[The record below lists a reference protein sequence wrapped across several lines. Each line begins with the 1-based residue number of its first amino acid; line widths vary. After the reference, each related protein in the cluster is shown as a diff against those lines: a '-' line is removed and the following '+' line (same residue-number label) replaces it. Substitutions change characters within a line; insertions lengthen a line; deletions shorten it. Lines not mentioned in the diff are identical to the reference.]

1 MPRSVQPLLAQAVSL
16 AVLRDKYLQ
25 PGESSAE
32 DLFARVARALASV
45 EAPEVRADWEQRFRQ
60 HLQAGGIG
68 AGRIMAAAGTGA
80 DATLINCFVQPLGD
94 CRQGRDPQGWP
105 GLELAL
111 REAAHTLRMGGGVG
125 CDFSRVRPRAARAE
139 PGEAQTQAQALGPCG
154 CIDLFER
161 AGAALQGVGARRSAQ
176 MAVLRIDHPDVL
188 EFIHAKRTPGRWRH
202 FTVSV
207 AVPDAFFDA
216 LAQDADWALLHR
228 AEPGEGV
235 KIATSTERA
244 ETADPGPRL
253 GWAAAAAQPVF
264 QRADGLW
271 VYATVPARALWHSVL
286 RAAYDVAEPGVLFI
300 DRMRRDN
307 NLRALET
314 LDATNPCGEQ
324 PLPAYGA
331 CALGPLILPRFV
343 RHPFGVGGA
352 AQMGFAALARH
363 AQLQVRLLDNV
374 LELTRWP
381 LPQQAQEARLK
392 RRIGVGFTGLADALV
407 MLGLRYD
414 SVAGRTMARRIARCL
429 RNATY
434 AASVELA
441 RERGAFPLLDVDTY
455 LAEGTFASRLPAALR
470 ARIRRHGI
478 RHSHLLSVAPAGTVS
493 LAFADH
499 CSSGIE
505 PAFAW
510 TGTRRVLQ
518 RDGRVSECAVENHAW
533 RVFRSLV
540 GEVSPLPSHLPS
552 HLPPRLPPAFVTAT
566 EVQPQDHLAMMQ
578 AVQPYVDAAISKTVN
593 LAPGVPYDQ
602 LESLY
607 LQAWQQGLK
616 GLTVYR
622 PSALRSAVYEQ
633 ASVSAG
639 GDSGCSSAEVSAN
652 SSSKEPTTRALAR
665 LAIGLASAPST
676 QARSA

>member
-1 MPRSVQPLLAQAVSL
+1 MPRSVQPPLPQTISL

-25 PGESSAE
+25 PGESTAE

-45 EAPEVRADWEQRFRQ
+45 EAPEARADWEQRFRQ

-94 CRQGRDPQGWP
+94 CRQGRDAQGWP

-125 CDFSRVRPRAARAE
+125 CDFSRVRPRAARPE
-139 PGEAQTQAQALGPCG
+139 TGEAQAKALGPCG

-161 AGAALQGVGARRSAQ
+161 AGAALQGVGTRRSAQ

-202 FTVSV
+202 FNVSV

-235 KIATSTERA
+235 TIATSTERA

-253 GWAAAAAQPVF
+253 GWPAAAAQPVF
-264 QRADGLW
+264 QREDGLW

-381 LPQQAQEARLK
+381 LPQQAQEVRLK

-493 LAFADH
+493 LAFADN

-540 GEVSPLPSHLPS
+540 GEVSHLPS
-552 HLPPRLPPAFVTAT
+552 RLPPRLPPAFVTAT

-578 AVQPYVDAAISKTVN
+578 AVQPYVDAAISKTVH
-593 LAPGVPYDQ
+593 LASGVTYEQ
-602 LESLY
+602 LEALCW
-607 LQAWQQGLK
+607 QAWRGGLK
-616 GLTVYR
+616 GLAVYR
-622 PSALRSAVYEQ
+622 LGARGAGVLQARGAADADRSAGLPAPEF
-633 ASVSAG
+633 
-639 GDSGCSSAEVSAN
+639 
-652 SSSKEPTTRALAR
+652 P
-665 LAIGLASAPST
+665 GLAVSCRVSHAVHHRRPRPHEEMRDVH
-676 QARSA
+676 QGAAGL